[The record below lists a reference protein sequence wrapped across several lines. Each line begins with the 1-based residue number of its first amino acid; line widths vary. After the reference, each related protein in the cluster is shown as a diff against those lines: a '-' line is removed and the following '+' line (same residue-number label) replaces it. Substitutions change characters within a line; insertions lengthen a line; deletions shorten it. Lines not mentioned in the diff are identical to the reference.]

1 VHMSKEDLLAEPA
14 GTTDCPYV
22 EVGVPVRSHNS
33 NQPQVKR
40 LKVENLMG
48 KLEEIKLLHI
58 SYFVYFISFYLI
70 LKSVLLCV
78 LPVLLF
84 DSFVQLYQLFCN
96 VCVTVFDTVFQ
107 HYCYCYL

>member
-1 VHMSKEDLLAEPA
+1 VSASKDKNKKWLHALSVEPIVHMSKEDLLAEPT

-48 KLEEIKLLHI
+48 KLE
-58 SYFVYFISFYLI
+58 
-70 LKSVLLCV
+70 
-78 LPVLLF
+78 
-84 DSFVQLYQLFCN
+84 
-96 VCVTVFDTVFQ
+96 
-107 HYCYCYL
+107 